1 MDHDTPASFSSPA
14 NPQPPPLSHAPQS
27 PPPARPEAPPPGRG
41 PAPRRGKGTG
51 AGWKIAT
58 ILLAGF
64 LVLSL
69 LGNFLSALFSGF
81 TGGPARTARTG
92 PQFQE
97 MVLEDNGV
105 RDKFAVISLEGVIS
119 GQAFD
124 PSGYNLVNFIEDQL
138 ELCAKDDRVR
148 AVLLKVDSPG
158 GEVLASDEIYR
169 LIERFQ
175 DATGKPVVAS
185 MGSLAASGGY
195 YISAPCRWIVANE
208 LTITGSIG
216 VIMSGYNWRGLMDK
230 VGVEP
235 MVFKSGDMKDMLSPS
250 KRPEEVSAEEK
261 ALVQGMVNET
271 FERFKTVVREGR
283 AQAAL
288 RNGTD
293 GQTLVEDWEEF
304 ADGRIISGKEA
315 HRLGFVDELGNF
327 ETAVERALE
336 ITGLP
341 AANLVAYRQPFRL
354 GMLFRLLGESEGR
367 AAQTQTVKLDLG
379 LDLPRL
385 EVGRLYFLP
394 PHFAR

>member
-1 MDHDTPASFSSPA
+1 
-14 NPQPPPLSHAPQS
+14 Q
-27 PPPARPEAPPPGRG
+27 
-41 PAPRRGKGTG
+41 
-51 AGWKIAT
+51 
-58 ILLAGF
+58 
-64 LVLSL
+64 
-69 LGNFLSALFSGF
+69 
-81 TGGPARTARTG
+81 
-92 PQFQE
+92 
-97 MVLEDNGV
+97 
-105 RDKFAVISLEGVIS
+105 
-119 GQAFD
+119 
-124 PSGYNLVNFIEDQL
+124 
-138 ELCAKDDRVR
+138 
-148 AVLLKVDSPG
+148 
-158 GEVLASDEIYR
+158 
-169 LIERFQ
+169 
-175 DATGKPVVAS
+175 
-185 MGSLAASGGY
+185 
-195 YISAPCRWIVANE
+195 
-208 LTITGSIG
+208 
-216 VIMSGYNWRGLMDK
+216 
-230 VGVEP
+230 P

-293 GQTLVEDWEEF
+293 GQTLVEGWEEF

-341 AANLVAYRQPFRL
+341 AANLIAYRQPFRL

-367 AAQTQTVKLDLG
+367 ATQTQTVKLDLG